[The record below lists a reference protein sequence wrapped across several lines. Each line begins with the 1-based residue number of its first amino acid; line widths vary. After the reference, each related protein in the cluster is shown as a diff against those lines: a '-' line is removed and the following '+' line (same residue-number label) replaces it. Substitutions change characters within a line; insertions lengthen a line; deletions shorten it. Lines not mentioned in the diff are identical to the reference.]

1 MPSAARSERFL
12 IDRLAG
18 HGEFN
23 RICAVATPESL
34 MATLVREQRQI
45 AVEVIEPGILKTTLT
60 QDGETLPELAC
71 RSPLLI
77 VFLRHG
83 GCPFCRETLA
93 DLAARRAAVEDAGV
107 TIVLVHMM
115 EDGAATELFARYGL
129 DDVPRISDADRRL
142 YGAFELRRGG
152 VGEVAGPRVWWR
164 GFKTAILGRH
174 GFGKP
179 AGDIF
184 QLPGAFLL
192 VDGRIVRA
200 HRGRTSAD
208 RPDFDDLT
216 ACPLPAAPPVA
227 DLG

>member
-1 MPSAARSERFL
+1 L
-12 IDRLAG
+12 D
-18 HGEFN
+18 
-23 RICAVATPESL
+23 ATELSIPES
-34 MATLVREQRQI
+34 
-45 AVEVIEPGILKTTLT
+45 AVT
-60 QDGETLPELAC
+60 QDGEPLADLAR

-93 DLAARRAAVEDAGV
+93 DLAARRGAIEGAGV
-107 TIVLVHMM
+107 TIVLVHLMD
-115 EDGAATELFARYGL
+115 DGAAAELLARYGL
-129 DDVPRISDADRRL
+129 DDLPRISDAERRL
-142 YGAFELRRGG
+142 YGAFELKRGG
-152 VGEVAGPRVWWR
+152 VGEVIGPRVWWR

-174 GFGKP
+174 GFGRP

-192 VDGRIVRA
+192 VDGQIVRA

-216 ACPLPAAPPVA
+216 ACPLPAAGPKG
-227 DLG
+227 DLR

>member
-1 MPSAARSERFL
+1 MEA
-12 IDRLAG
+12 IDPD
-18 HGEFN
+18 
-23 RICAVATPESL
+23 IPE
-34 MATLVREQRQI
+34 
-45 AVEVIEPGILKTTLT
+45 TTLT
-60 QDGETLPELAC
+60 HTGEPLRELAR

-93 DLAARRAAVEDAGV
+93 DLAARRAAIEGAGV

-115 EDGAATELFARYGL
+115 EDGAAAELFARYGL
-129 DDVPRISDADRRL
+129 DDVPRISDTERRL

-152 VGEVAGPRVWWR
+152 VGEVVGPRVWWR
-164 GFKTAILGRH
+164 GFKTAILRRH

-192 VDGRIVRA
+192 VGGRIVRA

-216 ACPLPAAPPVA
+216 ACPLPATGPTGN
-227 DLG
+227 LQ